1 MKYMDNS
8 VHPNEDQRASFGV
21 VLGAL
26 WQICYMADRILNAV
40 SARMAF
46 RESTNIRAFPHVQH
60 LLGVLSK

>member
-1 MKYMDNS
+1 MKYMNNS

-21 VLGAL
+21 TL